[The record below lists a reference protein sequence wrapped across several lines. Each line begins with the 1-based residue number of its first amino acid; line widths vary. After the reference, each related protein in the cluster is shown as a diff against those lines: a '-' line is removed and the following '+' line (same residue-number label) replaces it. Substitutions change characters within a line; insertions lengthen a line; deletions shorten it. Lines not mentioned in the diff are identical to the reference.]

1 MMKAVSDC
9 SQISIPRAET
19 EKAVIPRIRGR
30 SGRILEV
37 GCSSAIYRDVFR
49 GDYVGLDL
57 SCLEFPKTG
66 KGSFIVGSGY
76 YPPFRDEVFD
86 FVLCLAVLE
95 HVKYPDKL
103 VKEISRVLKIQGE
116 ALINSA
122 TPIGMIYE
130 SYPKYR
136 GFRHKAL
143 RELLIKNS
151 LKPIWSFQ
159 VGGPLAQ
166 LIAVTESVIK
176 ALILGKK
183 SRKLDTAYKKWC
195 PYTSSIPSG
204 YVSNFILKLR
214 GIVVDQLSQI
224 EIRMRLCNICSL
236 GVHVLARKRSE
247 TWKANKHCGQYDGS

>member
-1 MMKAVSDC
+1 MKTVSDC
-9 SQISIPRAET
+9 SRISVPRAET
-19 EKAVIPRIRGR
+19 EKMVLSRIRGK
-30 SGRILEV
+30 SGKILEV
-37 GCSSAIYRDVFR
+37 GCSTAIYRNIFY

-57 SCLEFPKTG
+57 SDLEFPKTDE
-66 KGSFIVGSGY
+66 KHNFLVGTGY
-76 YPPFRDEVFD
+76 NLPFKNGTFD

-136 GFRHKAL
+136 GFRYKAL
-143 RELLIKNS
+143 RELLLKNS
-151 LKPIWSFQ
+151 LKPIQVFQ

-166 LIAVTESVIK
+166 SITVIESVIR

-183 SRKLDTAYKKWC
+183 STKTDTPYKKWS
-195 PYTSSIPSG
+195 PYISVTPSTHIL
-204 YVSNFILKLR
+204 NIILKLR
-214 GIVVDQLSQI
+214 GIIVDKISQI
-224 EIRMRLCNICSL
+224 EIRTRLCNICSM
-236 GVHVLARKRSE
+236 GVHILAKKRSQ
-247 TWKANKHCGQYDGS
+247 TWKAN